1 MDQRPASRIVLE
13 AKIQGGTVLDPNTI
27 RLDERR
33 LIFLDGPKPV
43 VVGGLS
49 DLLKGSYF
57 LESLTT
63 PSRKYINKILL
74 HTARLLFILIWDAGK
89 TL

>member
-27 RLDERR
+27 RLDER
-33 LIFLDGPKPV
+33 LMFLDGPKPV
-43 VVGGLS
+43 VVGGSS

-63 PSRKYINKILL
+63 SSRKYINKILL
-74 HTARLLFILIWDAGK
+74 HSARLLFILI
-89 TL
+89 